1 MAEAVAEAEAEAHPS
16 PSDEAAAVM
25 TEAVA
30 EAEAE
35 AVELGLR
42 WPASSTTAW
51 SPAVGD
57 YTSRTAS
64 TIKVEQPPQSKSIY
78 KPSISHN

>member
-30 EAEAE
+30 EA
-35 AVELGLR
+35 VELGLR

-57 YTSRTAS
+57 YTSRTQ
-64 TIKVEQPPQSKSIY
+64 VEQPPQSK
-78 KPSISHN
+78 

>member
-1 MAEAVAEAEAEAHPS
+1 MAEAVAEAEAYPS

-51 SPAVGD
+51 SSAVGD
-57 YTSRTAS
+57 YTSRTQ
-64 TIKVEQPPQSKSIY
+64 VEQPPQSK
-78 KPSISHN
+78 